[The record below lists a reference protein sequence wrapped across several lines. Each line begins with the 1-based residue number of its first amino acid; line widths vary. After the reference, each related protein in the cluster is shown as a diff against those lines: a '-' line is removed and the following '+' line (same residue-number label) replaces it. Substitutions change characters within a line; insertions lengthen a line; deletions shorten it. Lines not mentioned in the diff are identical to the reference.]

1 MDARSRLTT
10 SAATFLD
17 LLDAGQRGEASLP
30 FDGSERTTWAYW
42 PTARRG
48 VPLWALSRP
57 QAKMAFRLLAA
68 LVAPPAFARAMAV
81 IALEEVLDQIEGGRS
96 DRRHSGD
103 YWISVFGRPGSQPWG
118 VRFEGHHVSVHA
130 TVAADDVTLTPLFLG
145 ANPAVVRDAGHAVV
159 APLAVEERLGFDLL
173 HALTVEQRSTA
184 TLSDEAPADI
194 VTRNL
199 PRLNAPLDTAG
210 VPLSAL
216 AGAAAHAGRELVRVY
231 LDRFPE
237 GVARP
242 ATEDLRFGWA
252 GAREPGHGHYYR
264 LAGHRL
270 LVELDNTQNGANHVH
285 TVVRNAGADFGEDLV
300 LAHYRRG
307 HSG

>member
-17 LLDAGQRGEASLP
+17 LLDAVQRSEASRP

-57 QAKMAFRLLAA
+57 QTKAAFRLLAT

-81 IALEEVLDQIEGGRS
+81 IALEEVLDQVEGGRS
-96 DRRHSGD
+96 GSRHAATTG
-103 YWISVFGRPGSQPWG
+103 SVSSAIRVRSPGG
-118 VRFEGHHVSVHA
+118 ALRGHHVSVHA
-130 TVAADDVTLTPLFLG
+130 TVAADHVTLTPLFLG
-145 ANPAVVRDAGHAVV
+145 ANPAVVRDAGHTVV

-173 HALTVEQRSTA
+173 HALTVEQRAEA

-199 PRLNAPLDTAG
+199 PRVNAPLDTAG

-216 AGAAAHAGRELVRVY
+216 DGAAALAGGELVRVY
-231 LDRFPE
+231 LNRFPTASRAQRPRTFDSD
-237 GVARP
+237 GRVRPSRATATTIGWP
-242 ATEDLRFGWA
+242 ATASWSNSTTPRTAPTML
-252 GAREPGHGHYYR
+252 
-264 LAGHRL
+264 
-270 LVELDNTQNGANHVH
+270 H
-285 TVVRNAGADFGEDLV
+285 TVVRNAGADFGEDLL
-300 LAHYRRG
+300 LAHYRRS